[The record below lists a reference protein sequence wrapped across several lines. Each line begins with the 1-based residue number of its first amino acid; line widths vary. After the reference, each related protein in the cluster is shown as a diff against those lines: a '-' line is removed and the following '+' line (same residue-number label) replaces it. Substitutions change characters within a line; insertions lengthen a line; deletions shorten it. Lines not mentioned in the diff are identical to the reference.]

1 MSPFLADRKR
11 LTVIDTVGDDHRTL
25 TRIVVPTVSRRSAK
39 GGGRTVFV
47 DDASTEAGVP

>member
-25 TRIVVPTVSRRSAK
+25 TRIVAPWCHDGLPEAAA
-39 GGGRTVFV
+39 GRL
-47 DDASTEAGVP
+47 P